1 MFVTG
6 SAILYAVLTGFAV
19 LFQLGLAAGLP
30 WGSLAMGGRFPGQ
43 FPPAM
48 RLAALVQG
56 GVLTVLALVVL
67 SRAGLLLPEWEVF
80 AGTGIWI
87 AVGISALSALMNCMT
102 PSAGERRLWAPVA
115 LLLLASALG
124 TALG

>member
-6 SAILYAVLTGFAV
+6 SAVLYAVLTGIAV
-19 LFQLGLAAGLP
+19 LFQVGLAAGLP
-30 WGSLAMGGRFPGQ
+30 WGGLAMGGRFPGR
-43 FPPAM
+43 FPPAL
-48 RLAALVQG
+48 RIAALVQG

-67 SRAGLLLPEWEVF
+67 SRAGLLLPGWEAF
-80 AGTGIWI
+80 SETGIWF
-87 AVGISALSALMNCMT
+87 AVGVSALSALMNCMT
-102 PSAGERRLWAPVA
+102 PSTGERRLWAPVA

>member
-6 SAILYAVLTGFAV
+6 SAVLYAVLTGIAV

-30 WGSLAMGGRFPGQ
+30 WGSLAMGGRFPGR

-56 GVLTVLALVVL
+56 GVLTGLALIVL
-67 SRAGLLLPEWEVF
+67 SRAGLLLPGWEVF
-80 AGTGIWI
+80 TGTGIWI
-87 AVGISALSALMNCMT
+87 AVGVSALSALMNFIT
-102 PSAGERRLWAPVA
+102 PNAGERRLWAPVA

>member
-6 SAILYAVLTGFAV
+6 SAVLYAVLTGIAV
-19 LFQLGLAAGLP
+19 LFQVGLAAGLP
-30 WGSLAMGGRFPGQ
+30 WGGLAMGGRFPGR
-43 FPPAM
+43 FPPAL
-48 RLAALVQG
+48 RIAALVQG

-67 SRAGLLLPEWEVF
+67 SRAELLLPGWEAF
-80 AGTGIWI
+80 SETGIWF
-87 AVGISALSALMNCMT
+87 AVGVSALSALMNCMT
-102 PSAGERRLWAPVA
+102 PSTGERRLWAPVA